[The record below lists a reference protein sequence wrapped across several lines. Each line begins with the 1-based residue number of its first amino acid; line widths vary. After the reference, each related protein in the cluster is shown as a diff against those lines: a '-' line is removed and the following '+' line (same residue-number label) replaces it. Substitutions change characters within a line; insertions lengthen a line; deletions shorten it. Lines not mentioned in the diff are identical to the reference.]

1 MRLLVVADLHYA
13 LKQYDWLLDAA
24 PDFDAVVIAGDL
36 LEIASMVDID
46 AQIVV
51 VRTYL
56 RKLTE
61 RTRLFVCSGNHDLD
75 GAAEG
80 EERLARWLTD
90 LAGAGLIADGEC
102 VRLDGLRVSVFPW
115 WDGPGT
121 REAIARQL
129 ERDAQDGGD
138 LPWLWVYHAPPSDS
152 ATSWGGSRHF
162 GDPALGDWIARYRP
176 SIVLSG
182 HVHQAP
188 FIGQGAWADRIGDSW
203 VFNMGQQPG
212 EMPAHIILDT
222 GLGKA
227 MWHSIAGTETLDLH
241 APGARPE
248 PAQGVPD
255 WL

>member
-56 RKLTE
+56 RKLSE

-80 EERLARWLTD
+80 EERLAGWLTE
-90 LAGAGLIADGEC
+90 LAGAGLIADGAC
-102 VRLDGLRVSVFPW
+102 IALDGLRVSVFPW

-121 REAIARQL
+121 RDAISRQL
-129 ERDAQDGGD
+129 EHDAQKGAD
-138 LPWLWVYHAPPSDS
+138 LPWLWVYHAPPADS
-152 ATSWGGSRHF
+152 PTSWGGSRHF
-162 GDPALGDWIARYRP
+162 GDPALADWIARYRP
-176 SIVLSG
+176 QIVLSG

-222 GLGKA
+222 ELGKA
-227 MWHSIAGTETLDLH
+227 MWHSIAGTETLDLNS
-241 APGARPE
+241 PGARPE
-248 PAQGVPD
+248 PATGVPD